1 MQVVELGRSQA
12 IAEQGFGEKGV
23 PTRREI
29 GPGAVL
35 YDPERILHRLSE
47 AEFCKRPRGFRAKP
61 RALSSRQMYT
71 DQASDCT

>member
-35 YDPERILHRLSE
+35 YDPEHCQVDKCTQIKLQTAPSRECTYIVSSLAHIKLCCTTLH
-47 AEFCKRPRGFRAKP
+47 
-61 RALSSRQMYT
+61 
-71 DQASDCT
+71 